1 MPSDRVTTLPS
12 ADLLEPTSRP
22 LTRRPAEGAL
32 GPYLRAIRAHR
43 LVVGLIILVALGG
56 AIAYLATRS
65 PTYEAKAEILVS
77 PLPQDD
83 TTFLGI
89 QVLRD
94 TPGDP
99 TRVVQTA
106 ATLLDS
112 PLAAKFTAQK
122 VGRGYTPAA
131 VRNDVTVQP
140 EGQADILAITAEASD
155 PKVAAALANQFATAA
170 LRVRGQTIRQQIQA
184 QILQLQAR
192 LKTVAPG
199 DTASKA
205 AIAGNISTLQGANK
219 GTDPSLS
226 LLQPAAVPGSPTGA
240 PAWLVVALAL
250 LAGVML
256 GTGTAL
262 LIEMLDRRIRD
273 VDELLSIYPL
283 PVLAR
288 VPKLPR
294 RLVKGSAES
303 SPMAMPPAVREAFR
317 TLLVQLEQRPG
328 QHRTIMV
335 TSATSRDGKTTS
347 AINLAFALV
356 GAGHRVILID
366 FDLRK
371 PDVGAA
377 LNVNSTGGLLSLLAD
392 NVNFADLLVP
402 APQLP
407 PLRVVPA
414 GTEGDVVL
422 LEALSRRLPDLL
434 KQAKELADYVIL
446 DTAPLG
452 EVSDAL
458 RLADEVDDLIIV
470 SRPGHTMR
478 ANFEIMR
485 DLLEQTGHEPL
496 GYLLLGVTGGI
507 TSAYYTY
514 GLPQR
519 KDGGSRSRLARSAA
533 R

>member
-1 MPSDRVTTLPS
+1 MT
-12 ADLLEPTSRP
+12 
-22 LTRRPAEGAL
+22 
-32 GPYLRAIRAHR
+32 
-43 LVVGLIILVALGG
+43 VV
-56 AIAYLATRS
+56 
-65 PTYEAKAEILVS
+65 
-77 PLPQDD
+77 
-83 TTFLGI
+83 
-89 QVLRD
+89 
-94 TPGDP
+94 
-99 TRVVQTA
+99 
-106 ATLLDS
+106 
-112 PLAAKFTAQK
+112 
-122 VGRGYTPAA
+122 
-131 VRNDVTVQP
+131 P

-155 PKVAAALANQFATAA
+155 PKVAAALANQFANAA

-184 QILQLQAR
+184 QIVQLQNR
-192 LKTVAPG
+192 LRTVAPG

-250 LAGVML
+250 LAGIML

-273 VDELLSIYPL
+273 VEELLSIYPL
-283 PVLAR
+283 PILAR

-294 RLVKGSAES
+294 RLVKGTGES

-347 AINLAFALV
+347 AVNLAFALV
-356 GAGHRVILID
+356 GAGHKVILID

-371 PDVGAA
+371 PDVGSV

-422 LEALSRRLPDLL
+422 LEALSRRLPELL

-458 RLADEVDDLIIV
+458 RLADQVDDLIIV

-485 DLLEQTGHEPL
+485 DLLEQTSHEPL

-519 KDGGSRSRLARSAA
+519 KDGGGRSRLARSAA